1 MFNSVKKLVKRLKQA
16 MICVSYVFNF
26 NRSKGVTGM
35 KYATLLTICVFLA
48 GCTTRTV
55 SNTPRTAIEQLLLS
69 TAVDTAFNKL
79 SLPKLTDA
87 KVYLDFSNLQ
97 SYDSGYA
104 KSVIQAYIALG
115 GAIVLEKPDEADY
128 IIQISCG
135 ALGNEYKDTL
145 FGIPGLPVPGS
156 PTTLPELALWKR
168 VEQDGIAKFLVTVYS
183 NGKIISTKHYYGK
196 AERDE
201 SFFLWM
207 RSQPK
212 DDIRKAWEKA
222 EEAVKNEEN

>member
-1 MFNSVKKLVKRLKQA
+1 
-16 MICVSYVFNF
+16 
-26 NRSKGVTGM
+26 M
-35 KYATLLTICVFLA
+35 KYVILLVLFSAFWA

-55 SNTPRTAIEQLLLS
+55 SSTPRTAIEQLLLS
-69 TAVDTAFNKL
+69 TAVDLAFDKI
-79 SLPKLTDA
+79 SLPKLADK

-97 SYDSGYA
+97 SYDSEYV
-104 KSVIQAYIALG
+104 KSAFKTYVASTGA
-115 GAIVLEKPDEADY
+115 AIVEKPEQADY

-145 FGIPGLPVPGS
+145 LGIPALPVPGS
-156 PTTLPELALWKR
+156 PMALPELALWKH
-168 VEQDGIAKFLVTVYS
+168 VEQDGIAKFLITVYS
-183 NGKIISTKHYYGK
+183 NGQAISKKYYYGK

-222 EEAVKNEEN
+222 EESIENKNN

>member
-1 MFNSVKKLVKRLKQA
+1 MGGLR
-16 MICVSYVFNF
+16 
-26 NRSKGVTGM
+26 M
-35 KYATLLTICVFLA
+35 KYVTLLFLFLAFWA

-69 TAVDTAFNKL
+69 TAVDTAFDKI
-79 SLPKLTDA
+79 SLPELANA
-87 KVYLDFSNLQ
+87 KAYLDFSNLQ
-97 SYDSGYA
+97 SYDSEYV
-104 KSVIQAYIALG
+104 KSVSKAYIAST
-115 GAIVLEKPDEADY
+115 GAVIVEKPEQADY

-145 FGIPGLPVPGS
+145 LGIPGLPVPGS
-156 PTTLPELALWKR
+156 PATLPELALWKR

-183 NGKIISTKHYYGK
+183 NGRAISKKHYYGK

-212 DDIRKAWEKA
+212 DDIRKAWEKS
-222 EEAVKNEEN
+222 EEDIAN

>member
-1 MFNSVKKLVKRLKQA
+1 
-16 MICVSYVFNF
+16 
-26 NRSKGVTGM
+26 M
-35 KYATLLTICVFLA
+35 KYAVPLILLLAFGA

-55 SNTPRTAIEQLLLS
+55 SNTSRTAIEQLLLS
-69 TAVDTAFNKL
+69 TAVDTAFGKI
-79 SLPKLTDA
+79 SLPKLADA

-97 SYDSGYA
+97 SYDSEYV
-104 KSVIQAYIALG
+104 KSAFQAHIALG

-222 EEAVKNEEN
+222 EENIETKHN

>member
-1 MFNSVKKLVKRLKQA
+1 M
-16 MICVSYVFNF
+16 
-26 NRSKGVTGM
+26 RSII
-35 KYATLLTICVFLA
+35 AWILFLFILS
-48 GCTTRTV
+48 GCATRTV

-69 TAVDTAFNKL
+69 TAVDTAIDKI
-79 SLPKLTDA
+79 SLPELADK
-87 KVYLDFSNLQ
+87 KIYPDFTNLQ
-97 SYDSGYA
+97 SYDSEYV
-104 KSVIQAYIALG
+104 KSAFQAHIASV
-115 GAIVLEKPDEADY
+115 GAIMSEKPEEADY

-135 ALGNEYKDTL
+135 ALGNEYKGTL
-145 FGIPGLPVPGS
+145 LGIPALPVPGS
-156 PTTLPELALWKR
+156 PMTLPELALWKH

-183 NGKIISTKHYYGK
+183 NGKIVSTKHYYGK

-222 EEAVKNEEN
+222 EESIEKKK